1 MKNLVVKARKNFSSA
16 ELVALVIGVTGT
28 LLLSGCTTLPSCAWG
43 KCAYP
48 RSPALAPQMSERV
61 YPWKYDEIF
70 QTVKGHLENRGY
82 PLANAD
88 PAQDLV
94 ETEPY
99 AEKQL
104 ARVLG
109 IQYRWRV
116 QVRKM
121 DTLNTAVLPR
131 LYLHEEGHPPR
142 ELSPGLWPE
151 PYRFFFHE
159 IEQVLLETRE
169 TKQS

>member
-1 MKNLVVKARKNFSSA
+1 MKARKNQSQG
-16 ELVALVIGVTGT
+16 ELTTLVIGLTGS

-61 YPWKYDEIF
+61 YPWQYGEVYE
-70 QTVKGHLENRGY
+70 TVKAHLEKRGY
-82 PLANAD
+82 SLANPD
-88 PAQDLV
+88 PSQDTI

-99 AEKQL
+99 AEKEF
-104 ARVLG
+104 ARILG

-131 LYLHEEGHPPR
+131 LYLHEDGKPPR

-151 PYRFFFHE
+151 AYRFFFHE
-159 IEQVLLETRE
+159 IEQVLFEMRE
-169 TKQS
+169 SKQS